1 MGSSPARVDE
11 SMFREVDDL
20 RLQLQT
26 VMESRPCSERVT
38 RELDELRLQVQG
50 IQELQYGMQE
60 LQSVQS
66 SVLRQSAVA
75 TSPDAARF
83 GAGSPTEGRSMSG
96 SLLQPNQ
103 IPRTKLEMMMDNF
116 PQTRTMLAALAVIVL
131 LLSLDRLS
139 LDHPD
144 RH

>member
-26 VMESRPCSERVT
+26 
-38 RELDELRLQVQG
+38 
-50 IQELQYGMQE
+50 
-60 LQSVQS
+60 VQS

-96 SLLQPNQ
+96 SLLQPDQ